1 MIYIIYP
8 FSGGGSA
15 GAVLANRLS
24 ENPHW
29 RILLLEAGPDESEAS
44 DVPVLANNLQLGRFD
59 WAYKTEPQPGRACIG
74 HVGGQC
80 NWPRGKVLGGS
91 SVLNYMLYVRG
102 NKGDYNEW
110 RDLGNPGW
118 GYEDVLPYFRKS
130 EDNRN
135 PYLARDRRHHG
146 TGGYL
151 TVQESPWR
159 TPIAVAF
166 VEAGVEM
173 GYENRDC
180 NGARQTGFML
190 PQATIRR
197 ASRCSTA
204 KAFLRPARNRKNLDI
219 ITEAHVMKV
228 LIDKDTKQAYG
239 VKFSRLGKMYK
250 VLAGREV
257 ILSAGALNSPQ
268 LLMLSGLGPRH
279 QLASIGIPVLVDLG
293 GVGRNLQDHYG
304 SMGLAGFSEE
314 PITIKEERFMNIQ
327 SMLEYAA
334 KGQGP
339 LSALGGV
346 EGLAWI
352 NTKFANKSV
361 DRPDLEIM
369 FVSGSSASDSGT
381 VKRVQSLTNETFYK
395 MYAPLKDKDS
405 FSFLLMVT
413 RPTSRGYVELRSR
426 NPFEKPIFEA
436 GYFNHPHDIKVIRE
450 GMKFC
455 IALTKT
461 KAFRKYGA
469 KIWEGRKIPGC
480 EHFKLWSDEYLEC
493 LARHYTNTIYHHSG
507 SVKMGPASDP
517 GAVVDSRL
525 RVYGVGGLRV
535 VDASIMPTVVSG
547 NTNAPTIMIGEKVR
561 TSMILCSL

>member
-1 MIYIIYP
+1 M
-8 FSGGGSA
+8 
-15 GAVLANRLS
+15 LANRLS
-24 ENPHW
+24 EVRDW
-29 RILLLEAGPDESEAS
+29 SVLLLEGGPDESEAS
-44 DVPVLANNLQLGRFD
+44 DVPALATFLQMGRYD
-59 WAYKTEPQPGRACIG
+59 WAYKPQPQPGRACLG

-80 NWPRGKVLGGS
+80 PWPRGKVLGGS

-102 NKGDYNEW
+102 NKGDYDEW

-151 TVQESPWR
+151 TVQEPPWR

-166 VEAGVEM
+166 VEAGVEI

-190 PQATIRR
+190 PQATLRR
-197 ASRCSTA
+197 GSRCSTA
-204 KAFLRPARNRKNLDI
+204 KAFLRPTRNRDNLDI
-219 ITEAHVMKV
+219 ATGAHVMKV
-228 LIDKDTKQAYG
+228 LIDPDTRQAHG
-239 VKFSRLGKMYK
+239 VKFRRHGKIYK
-250 VLAGREV
+250 VYSRKEV
-257 ILSAGALNSPQ
+257 IVSAGALNSPQ
-268 LLMLSGLGPRH
+268 VLMLSGLGPRA
-279 QLASIGIPVLVDLG
+279 QLTALGVPVIRDIP
-293 GVGRNLQDHYG
+293 GVGQNLQDHYG
-304 SMGLAGFSEE
+304 SIGLVGTLEQ
-314 PITIKEERFMNIQ
+314 PVGVREERFMSLPVIK
-327 SMLEYAA
+327 SYLLKA
-334 KGQGP
+334 QGP
-339 LSALGGV
+339 MTFLGI

-352 NTKFANKSV
+352 NTRFANISV
-361 DRPDLEIM
+361 DRPDIEIM
-369 FVSGSSASDSGT
+369 FASGSAVSDSGT
-381 VKRVQSLTNETFYK
+381 LKTIHGLSDKTYNQYFK
-395 MYAPLKDKDS
+395 PLEGKDT
-405 FSFLLMVT
+405 FSFLLMIS
-413 RPTSRGYVELRSR
+413 RPKSRGFVKLKSR
-426 NPFEKPIFEA
+426 NPFDNPIFEA
-436 GYFNHPHDIKVIRE
+436 GYFNHPDDMKLLVD
-450 GMKFC
+450 GMKTC

-480 EHFKLWSDEYLEC
+480 EHLKLWSDEYLEC

-547 NTNAPTIMIGEKVR
+547 NTNAPTIMIGEKVIKDIR
-561 TSMILCSL
+561 VILNESNHNQLSG

>member
-1 MIYIIYP
+1 MCFMNDFIL
-8 FSGGGSA
+8 GGGSA

-24 ENPHW
+24 ENPRW

-44 DVPVLANNLQLGRFD
+44 DVPILANNLQLGKFD
-59 WAYKTEPQPGRACIG
+59 WKYKTEPQPGRACIG
-74 HVGGQC
+74 HIGGQC

-102 NKGDYNEW
+102 NRGDYDEW

-135 PYLARDRRHHG
+135 PYLAKDRRHHG

-151 TVQESPWR
+151 TVQEPPWK

-166 VEAGVEM
+166 VEGGVEM
-173 GYENRDC
+173 GYDNRDC
-180 NGARQTGFML
+180 NGAQQTGFML

-204 KAFLRPARNRKNLDI
+204 KAFLRPARSRKNLDI
-219 ITEAHVMKV
+219 ATEAHVMKI
-228 LIDKDTKQAYG
+228 LIDRDTKQAYG
-239 VKFSRLGKMYK
+239 VKYWRNGKIFK
-250 VLAGREV
+250 VFASMEV

-268 LLMLSGLGPRH
+268 ILMLSGIGPKH
-279 QLASIGIPVLVDLG
+279 HLQSLGIPLIADLA

-304 SMGLAGFSEE
+304 SMGLVGFAEE
-314 PITIKEERFMNIQ
+314 PITIKEERFMNVQ

-334 KGQGP
+334 KANGP
-339 LSALGGV
+339 LTSLGGV

-381 VKRVQSLTNETFYK
+381 VRRVQSLTNETFNK

-426 NPFEKPIFEA
+426 NPFQKPIFEA

-461 KAFRKYGA
+461 RAFRKYGA

-480 EHFKLWSDEYLEC
+480 EHLHLWSDEYLEC

-507 SVKMGPASDP
+507 SVKMGPPSDP

-525 RVYGVGGLRV
+525 RVYGIGGLRV

-561 TSMILCSL
+561 YLIK

>member
-1 MIYIIYP
+1 MFHNLYDIP
-8 FSGGGSA
+8 HVSGGGSA

-24 ENPHW
+24 ENPRW

-44 DVPVLANNLQLGRFD
+44 DVPILANNLQLGKLD
-59 WAYKTEPQPGRACIG
+59 WQYKTEPQPGRACIG
-74 HVGGQC
+74 HVGGRC

-102 NKGDYNEW
+102 NKGDYDEW

-118 GYEDVLPYFRKS
+118 SYEEVLPYFRKS

-151 TVQESPWR
+151 TVQEPPWR

-166 VEAGVEM
+166 VEGGVEM
-173 GYENRDC
+173 GYDNRDC
-180 NGARQTGFML
+180 NGRQQTGFML

-197 ASRCSTA
+197 GSRCSTA
-204 KAFLRPARNRKNLDI
+204 KAFLRAARKRKNLDI
-219 ITEAHVMKV
+219 VIGAHVMKI
-228 LIDKDTKQAYG
+228 LIDRDTKRAYG
-239 VKFSRLGKMYK
+239 VKYWRR
-250 VLAGREV
+250 GRVWRVFVNNEV

-268 LLMLSGLGPRH
+268 LLMLSGLGPKH
-279 QLASIGIPVLVDLG
+279 HLQSLGVPVLVDLA

-304 SMGLAGFSEE
+304 SMGLVGVADE
-314 PITIKEERFMNIQ
+314 PITIKEERFMNVQ
-327 SMLEYAA
+327 SMLQYAA
-334 KGQGP
+334 HANGP
-339 LSALGGV
+339 LTSLGGV

-381 VKRVQSLTNETFYK
+381 VRRVQSLTNTTYYN
-395 MYAPLKDKDS
+395 MYAPLESRDS

-413 RPTSRGYVELRSR
+413 RPTSRGWIELRSR
-426 NPFEKPIFEA
+426 NPFDKPIFEA

-469 KIWEGRKIPGC
+469 RIYEERKIPGC
-480 EHFKLWSDEYLEC
+480 EHLHLWSDEYLEC

-507 SVKMGPASDP
+507 SVKMGPSSDP
-517 GAVVDSRL
+517 GAVVDARL
-525 RVYGVGGLRV
+525 RVYGVEGLRV

-547 NTNAPTIMIGEKVR
+547 NTNAPTIMIGEKVNK
-561 TSMILCSL
+561 TVL

>member
-1 MIYIIYP
+1 M
-8 FSGGGSA
+8 
-15 GAVLANRLS
+15 
-24 ENPHW
+24 
-29 RILLLEAGPDESEAS
+29 LLLEAGPDESEAS
-44 DVPVLANNLQLGRFD
+44 DVPAMATFLQMGRYD
-59 WAYKTEPQPGRACIG
+59 WAYKPQPQPGRACLG

-80 NWPRGKVLGGS
+80 PWPRGKVLGGS

-102 NKGDYNEW
+102 NKGDYDEW

-190 PQATIRR
+190 PQATLRR
-197 ASRCSTA
+197 GSRCSTA
-204 KAFLRPARNRKNLDI
+204 KAFLRPARDRDNLDI
-219 ITEAHVMKV
+219 ATGAHVMKI
-228 LIDKDTKQAYG
+228 LIDPDTRQAQG
-239 VKFSRLGKMYK
+239 VKFRRQGKVYK
-250 VLAGREV
+250 VYSKKEV

-268 LLMLSGLGPRH
+268 VLMLSGLGPQAH
-279 QLASIGIPVLVDLG
+279 LASLGIPVIKDIA
-293 GVGRNLQDHYG
+293 GVGQNLQDHYG
-304 SMGLAGFSEE
+304 SIGLVGTLEQPVAVR
-314 PITIKEERFMNIQ
+314 EERFMNLPVIQ
-327 SMLEYAA
+327 NYLVKAR
-334 KGQGP
+334 GP
-339 LSALGGV
+339 MTFVGI

-352 NTKFANKSV
+352 NTRFANITV
-361 DRPDLEIM
+361 DRPDIEIM
-369 FVSGSSASDSGT
+369 FASGSAVSDSGT
-381 VKRVQSLTNETFYK
+381 LKTIHGLSDKTYNQYFK
-395 MYAPLKDKDS
+395 PLEGKDT
-405 FSFLLMVT
+405 FSFLLMIS
-413 RPTSRGYVELRSR
+413 RPKSRGFIKLKTR
-426 NPFEKPIFEA
+426 NPFDNPIFEA
-436 GYFNHPHDIKVIRE
+436 GYFNHPNDVKVLVD
-450 GMKFC
+450 GMKTC
-455 IALTKT
+455 LALTKT
-461 KAFRKYGA
+461 KAFRKYGG

-507 SVKMGPASDP
+507 SVKMGPASDK

-535 VDASIMPTVVSG
+535 VDASIMPTIVSG
-547 NTNAPTIMIGEKVR
+547 NTNAPTIMIAEKVKFLIK
-561 TSMILCSL
+561 TSS